1 MRFHLDSVL
10 GSILLMLSL
19 FLPLTW
25 NFFPSDWMWSFPFL
39 DNTTYSFSLSPIE
52 YRTYQL
58 RDILPLYFP
67 FFLVPVYIASKS
79 LIPEMVVSIGKIK
92 IDLWMLHIAYV
103 SLQAIDLFLS
113 FSQSPYFRT
122 VFIVVGVVL
131 HLKWLLDNTR

>member
-1 MRFHLDSVL
+1 
-10 GSILLMLSL
+10 
-19 FLPLTW
+19 
-25 NFFPSDWMWSFPFL
+25 MWSFPYL

-67 FFLVPVYIASKS
+67 FFLVPIYIACKG

-92 IDLWMLHIAYV
+92 INLWAVHITYV

-113 FSQSPYFRT
+113 FSQTPYFRT
-122 VFIVVGVVL
+122 GFIVVGLILQV
-131 HLKWLLDNTR
+131 KWLMDE